1 MMNPTDPIPASA
13 DSGEPPVS
21 TLAHL
26 DPASTKQL
34 LDLVR
39 ETLETTLAAA
49 FARISALS
57 LASPTPS
64 PKSTGL
70 DLKDGEKLKAA
81 DLRFALLTGKVPE
94 NSGLLI
100 DTKTLA
106 RLLSISK
113 AHLYRLQADEA
124 LLAPIQIGH
133 VKRWRLTEVL
143 EWIDAGCPPQ
153 NVWNAMRQ
161 SNSRRKG
168 K

>member
-1 MMNPTDPIPASA
+1 MNQTDPISTSA
-13 DSGEPPVS
+13 GSGE
-21 TLAHL
+21 L
-26 DPASTKQL
+26 PASTPITVNPASIKQL

-39 ETLETTLAAA
+39 ETLETSLAAA
-49 FARISALS
+49 LAKIPNLS
-57 LASPTPS
+57 VPTPMPS

-70 DLKDGEKLKAA
+70 DLKDGEKLKAT

-106 RLLSISK
+106 KLLAISK
-113 AHLYRLQADEA
+113 AHLYRLQAEEA
-124 LLAPIQIGH
+124 LPAPIQVGH

-143 EWIDAGCPPQ
+143 EWIEAGCPPQ
-153 NVWNAMRQ
+153 QMWNATRQ
-161 SNSRRKG
+161 NNSRRKG